1 MLAIAYEKK
10 LAEGLGIH
18 YVQQD
23 MCRLE
28 GFSGFD
34 GAVIYVDSLNYLKKD
49 TEVFQTFRHLYESL
63 KEGGVLIF
71 DVHSLYKMNEIF
83 IVYLF

>member
-1 MLAIAYEKK
+1 MKK
-10 LAEGLGIH
+10 HYQKDLGIH

-49 TEVFQTFRHLYESL
+49 TEVFPN
-63 KEGGVLIF
+63 I
-71 DVHSLYKMNEIF
+71 
-83 IVYLF
+83 